1 MQPIDETP
9 VQPEPAP
16 PRPADVIR
24 DAILLKRK
32 VSIGVYSAVTF
43 DLPIYLLFGYT
54 WPQIAMEFAIGWII
68 AVLAIHFS
76 FVQIFKYRRRSAY
89 PALLLVK
96 LGDTAGPPEAAAET
110 LFTLE
115 GLLETQS
122 SFIVLNHDAG
132 VRVLAARGMTSE
144 DATWMMEAHAAQFE
158 TAIENSYPMDVLK
171 GVAGRRA
178 VFVPIVALKQSIGVL
193 YLAAAPGKY
202 LSDRNLLADIG
213 SALGLSLDNL
223 SQKEQLLLKE
233 SRLRSVVMG
242 APIVLFS
249 VDTAGAMTSIQGQGI
264 AGLNLSPENI
274 IGRPVWEIWAAYP
287 EIIQSFRRAF
297 AGDSVTSLAEIQLAG
312 QDMVFEYR
320 LAPERDEQGRVT
332 GVICIATD
340 VTQRKWAEDALRES
354 ERALS
359 TLLSNLP
366 GYAFRVRNDDGF
378 TLEYVSDGIFDITG
392 HAAAEFISGSVT
404 VLEVA
409 HPDDRKMIVEAAISA
424 VESRELNTIEYRIV
438 TANGETKWVWGQSQ
452 VVVDEDSDAVIAL
465 EGFVSDITERKR
477 AEQALAESEER
488 HRDLFENA
496 RDAMFTYNLR
506 GRMISGN
513 RRVTELTGYTNEEF
527 LTLNLGQVIATD
539 YHLLAAEALKRVF
552 NGDSAPYE
560 LEIRAKDGRRIP
572 LEITARIILGK
583 RGEPKT
589 VQAIGRDITER
600 KQAEETIRRL
610 AYHDALTGLPN
621 RALFEDRLLVALAQA
636 RRQGEM
642 LAVLFLDLDSFKV
655 VNDTLGHGAG
665 DKLLQAVAHDL
676 ATLVREGD
684 TVARVGGDEF
694 TVLLAGIEAP
704 EDATDIAQ
712 RILECLRQPRV
723 INGTEFRTTGSIG
736 VTMYPADGD
745 EGETLLRNADTAMY
759 RAKERGRDNYQLY
772 TASMNAR
779 MMERIAVE
787 QDLRHALVRDELT
800 LFYQPIVAVET
811 GVITGAEALLRWRH
825 PQRGIVP
832 PDEFIPLAEETGLI
846 LEIGEWVLRQTC
858 RQVRQ
863 WREQGLAI
871 DIVAVNLSAR
881 QLQQEDLVERIAG
894 ILRESGVSPDSIQL
908 EITEGAVLK
917 NVDSAIAM
925 LRQLGGMGIQIAL
938 DDFGTGY
945 SSLTYLK
952 RFPIDAVK
960 IDRSFVRDLEYDA
973 SDATIVS
980 TVIGMAENL
989 HLNVIAEGVETENQ
1003 LEFLRQRG
1011 CKEYQGYLFARPVP
1025 PEEFAELLRAASSAN
1040 QPVVPVKDAA

>member
-1 MQPIDETP
+1 MNPLDGTP
-9 VQPEPAP
+9 QRPAP
-16 PRPADVIR
+16 VPPKPEDVLR
-24 DAILLKRK
+24 DVYALRRK
-32 VSIGVYSAVTF
+32 VLLGVYSVITF
-43 DLPIYLLFGYT
+43 DLPLYFLFGYT
-54 WPQIAMEFAIGWII
+54 WMQVAILAVVGWLIAGVTIKLAFAQIIQ
-68 AVLAIHFS
+68 L
-76 FVQIFKYRRRSAY
+76 RRRTLY
-89 PALLLVK
+89 PGLLMVN
-96 LGDTAGPPEAAAET
+96 LGDTAGPSEAAAEAI
-110 LFTLE
+110 FTLE

-122 SFIVLNHDAG
+122 SFIALRYDSG
-132 VRVLAARGMTSE
+132 LRVLASRGMT
-144 DATWMMEAHAAQFE
+144 DAEAQWVMETHASPLE
-158 TAIENSYPMDVLK
+158 TATENRYPIDIL
-171 GVAGRRA
+171 ADAPGRRA
-178 VFVPIVALKQSIGVL
+178 LFVPIVALKQSIGVL
-193 YLAAAPGKY
+193 YLAASPGKY
-202 LSDRNLLADIG
+202 LGDRNLLADIG
-213 SALGLSLDNL
+213 AALGLSLDNL
-223 SQKEQLLLKE
+223 RQKEQIQQKE

-242 APIVLFS
+242 APIVLFA
-249 VDTAGAMTSIQGQGI
+249 VDTAGAITFIQGQGI
-264 AGLNLSPENI
+264 AALNLDPESI
-274 IGRPVWEIWAAYP
+274 IGRPVWELWQNYP
-287 EIIQSFRRAF
+287 QIIQSFRRAF
-297 AGDSVTSLAEIQLAG
+297 AGDSVTSLAAIQLAG
-312 QDMVFEYR
+312 QDLAFEYR

-340 VTQRKWAEDALRES
+340 VTQRKRAEDALRES
-354 ERALS
+354 ERALA

-366 GYAFRVRNDDGF
+366 GFAYRQRYDDDW
-378 TLEYVSDGIFDITG
+378 TVEYVSDGILDVTG
-392 HAAAEFISGSVT
+392 HTAAEFIAGSVA
-404 VLEVA
+404 VVEII
-409 HPDDRKMIVEAAISA
+409 HPDDREPMREAIRAAIERQEPYT
-424 VESRELNTIEYRIV
+424 VEYRIV
-438 TANGETKWVWGQSQ
+438 TSRGETKCVWEQGQPVADESGT
-452 VVVDEDSDAVIAL
+452 VVAL
-465 EGFVSDITERKR
+465 EGFISDITERKG

-488 HRDLFENA
+488 YRDLFENA
-496 RDAMFTYNLR
+496 RDAMFTYDLR
-506 GRMISGN
+506 GRMISAN
-513 RRVTELTGYTNEEF
+513 RRVAELTGYTNEEF
-527 LTLNLGQVIATD
+527 LALNLGQVVAID
-539 YHLLAAEALKRVF
+539 YHVASGEGLKRIF
-552 NGDSAPYE
+552 NGENAPYE
-560 LEIRAKDGRRIP
+560 LEIMAKDGRRIP
-572 LEITARIILGK
+572 LEVTARVIFGN

-610 AYHDALTGLPN
+610 AYHDALTDLPN
-621 RALFEDRLLVALAQA
+621 RALFEDRLQVALAQA
-636 RRQGEM
+636 RRQREM

-694 TVLLAGIEAP
+694 TLLLAGIEAP

-712 RILECLRQPRV
+712 RILDCLRQPRV

-736 VTMYPADGD
+736 LAMYPTDGD
-745 EGETLLRNADTAMY
+745 EGETLLRNSDTAMY

-772 TASMNAR
+772 TASMNAK

-787 QDLRHALVRDELT
+787 QDLRHALVRDELV

-811 GVITGAEALLRWRH
+811 GLITSAEALIRWRH

-846 LEIGEWVLRQTC
+846 LEIGEWVLRQAC
-858 RQVRQ
+858 RQIRQ
-863 WREQGLAI
+863 WREQGLTI
-871 DIVAVNLSAR
+871 GLVAVNLSAR

-894 ILRESGVSPDSIQL
+894 ILRESGVSPESIQL

-925 LRQLGGMGIQIAL
+925 LQRLDEMGIQIAL

-1003 LEFLRQRG
+1003 LEFLRRRG
-1011 CKEYQGYLFARPVP
+1011 CNEYQGYLFSEAVP
-1025 PEEFAELLRAASSAN
+1025 PEEFATLLRGASRAKP
-1040 QPVVPVKDAA
+1040 PVVPVTDAAA

>member
-1 MQPIDETP
+1 M
-9 VQPEPAP
+9 
-16 PRPADVIR
+16 
-24 DAILLKRK
+24 
-32 VSIGVYSAVTF
+32 VYLAVTL
-43 DLPIYLLFGYT
+43 DLPIFLLFGYT
-54 WPQIAMEFAIGWII
+54 WPQIALEAAVGWVI
-68 AVLAIHFS
+68 AVLAIHFA
-76 FVQIFKYRRRSAY
+76 FVQSFRSRRRTAY
-89 PALLLVK
+89 PGLLIVN
-96 LGDTAGPPEAAAET
+96 LGDTVGPPEAAAEA

-122 SFIVLNHDAG
+122 SFLALRYDNG
-132 VRVLAARGMTSE
+132 LRVLASRGMTSAE
-144 DATWMMEAHAAQFE
+144 AQQVMETHAGQFE
-158 TAIENSYPMDVLK
+158 TATENSYPLDVI
-171 GVAGRRA
+171 GDSPGCRA
-178 VFVPIVALKQSIGVL
+178 VFVPIVALKRSIGML
-193 YLAAAPGKY
+193 YLAAAPGK
-202 LSDRNLLADIG
+202 LLGDRNLLADIG
-213 SALGLSLDNL
+213 GALGLSLDNL
-223 SQKEQLLLKE
+223 RQKEQLLQKE

-249 VDTAGAMTSIQGQGI
+249 VDTAGAITFIQGQGI
-264 AGLNLSPENI
+264 AALNLDPENI

-297 AGDSVTSLAEIQLAG
+297 AGDSVTSLAAITLAG
-312 QDMVFEYR
+312 QDRVFEYR
-320 LAPERDEQGRVT
+320 LAPERDEHGRVT

-340 VTQRKWAEDALRES
+340 VTQRNRAEDALRES
-354 ERALS
+354 ERALT

-392 HAAAEFISGSVT
+392 HTAAEFISGSVG
-404 VLEVA
+404 VQEVA

-424 VESRELNTIEYRIV
+424 VESRELSAIEYRIV
-438 TANGETKWVWGQSQ
+438 TAAGETKWVWGQSQ

-477 AEQALAESEER
+477 AEHALAESEER

-506 GRMISGN
+506 GRMISAN
-513 RRVTELTGYTNEEF
+513 RRMTELTGYTNEEF
-527 LTLNLGQVIATD
+527 LALNLGQVIATD

-572 LEITARIILGK
+572 LEITSRIILGK

-610 AYHDALTGLPN
+610 AYHDGLTSLPN
-621 RALFEDRLLVALAQA
+621 RTFFENRLRLALARA
-636 RRQGEM
+636 RREHKM
-642 LAVLFLDLDSFKV
+642 LAVMFLDLDSFKV

-676 ATLVREGD
+676 ATLVRDGD

-694 TVLLAGIEAP
+694 TLLLAGIEGP
-704 EDATDIAQ
+704 EDATEIAQ
-712 RILECLRQPRV
+712 RILECLRQSRV

-736 VTMYPADGD
+736 ITTYPADGD

-772 TASMNAR
+772 TASMNAK

-787 QDLRHALVRDELT
+787 RDLRHALDRDELT
-800 LFYQPIVAVET
+800 LFYQPIVVVET

-846 LEIGEWVLRQTC
+846 LEIGEWVLRQAC

-863 WREQGLAI
+863 WREQGLAV
-871 DIVAVNLSAR
+871 DLVAVNLSAR

-917 NVDSAIAM
+917 NVDYAIAM

-960 IDRSFVRDLEYDA
+960 IDRSFVRDLEHDA

-980 TVIGMAENL
+980 TVIAMAESM

-1011 CKEYQGYLFARPVP
+1011 CKEYQGYLFARPMP
-1025 PEEFAELLRAASSAN
+1025 PEEFATLLRAASSAN
-1040 QPVVPVKDAA
+1040 ARVVPVKDAA

>member
-1 MQPIDETP
+1 MYQLDGAP
-9 VQPEPAP
+9 QRPAP
-16 PRPADVIR
+16 IPPKPEDVLR
-24 DAILLKRK
+24 DVYALRRK
-32 VSIGVYSAVTF
+32 VLLGVYSAITF
-43 DLPIYLLFGYT
+43 DLPLYFLFGYT
-54 WPQIAMEFAIGWII
+54 WTQVAILAVVGWLIAGVSILGTFEQIIR
-68 AVLAIHFS
+68 L
-76 FVQIFKYRRRSAY
+76 RRRTAY
-89 PALLLVK
+89 PGLLMVN
-96 LGDTAGPPEAAAET
+96 LGDTAGTPEAAAEAI
-110 LFTLE
+110 FTLE

-122 SFIVLNHDAG
+122 SFLALRHDTG
-132 VRVLAARGMTSE
+132 LRVLASRGMTSA
-144 DATWMMEAHAAQFE
+144 DAQQVIETHAGQFE
-158 TAIENSYPMDVLK
+158 TALENSYPLDVI
-171 GVAGRRA
+171 GDSPGRRA
-178 VFVPIVALKQSIGVL
+178 VFMPIVALKQSIGVL
-193 YLAAAPGKY
+193 YLAAAPGK
-202 LSDRNLLADIG
+202 LLGDRNLLADIAG
-213 SALGLSLDNL
+213 ALGLSLENL
-223 SQKEQLLLKE
+223 RQKEEILQKE

-249 VDTAGAMTSIQGQGI
+249 VDAAGAMTFIQGQGM
-264 AGLNLSPENI
+264 AALNLAPENI
-274 IGRPVWEIWAAYP
+274 IGRPVWEIWQNYP

-297 AGDSVTSLAEIQLAG
+297 AGDSVTSLAAIRFAG
-312 QDMVFEYR
+312 QEMVFEYR

-340 VTQRKWAEDALRES
+340 VTQRKRAEDALRVS
-354 ERALS
+354 E
-359 TLLSNLP
+359 
-366 GYAFRVRNDDGF
+366 G
-378 TLEYVSDGIFDITG
+378 
-392 HAAAEFISGSVT
+392 
-404 VLEVA
+404 
-409 HPDDRKMIVEAAISA
+409 
-424 VESRELNTIEYRIV
+424 
-438 TANGETKWVWGQSQ
+438 
-452 VVVDEDSDAVIAL
+452 
-465 EGFVSDITERKR
+465 
-477 AEQALAESEER
+477 R

-496 RDAMFTYNLR
+496 RDAMFSYNLR
-506 GRMISGN
+506 GRMISAN

-527 LTLNLGQVIATD
+527 LTLNFGQIVAVE
-539 YHLLAAEALKRVF
+539 YHVAVGEALKRIF
-552 NGDSAPYE
+552 NGENAPYE

-572 LEITARIILGK
+572 LEVTARLILGK
-583 RGEPKT
+583 RGEPHT

-610 AYHDALTGLPN
+610 AYHDALTDLPN

-636 RRQGEM
+636 RRQREM
-642 LAVLFLDLDSFKV
+642 IAVLFLDLDSFKV

-676 ATLVREGD
+676 ALLVREGD

-694 TVLLAGIEAP
+694 TLLLAGIEAP

-736 VTMYPADGD
+736 VTMYPADGG

-779 MMERIAVE
+779 VMERIAVE
-787 QDLRHALVRDELT
+787 QDLRHALIHDELA

-832 PDEFIPLAEETGLI
+832 PGEFIPLAEETGLI
-846 LEIGEWVLRQTC
+846 LEIGEWVLRQAC
-858 RQVRQ
+858 RQIRR
-863 WREQGLAI
+863 WREQDLAVNL
-871 DIVAVNLSAR
+871 VAVNLSAR
-881 QLQQEDLVERIAG
+881 QFQQEDLVQRIAG
-894 ILRESGVSPDSIQL
+894 ILRESGVSPDLIQL
-908 EITEGAVLK
+908 EITESAMLK
-917 NVDSAIAM
+917 NVDSAMVM
-925 LRQLGGMGIQIAL
+925 LWQMREMGIQIAL

-960 IDRSFVRDLEYDA
+960 IDQSFVRDLDHEA

-1011 CKEYQGYLFARPVP
+1011 CKEYQGYLFARPMP
-1025 PEEFAELLRAASSAN
+1025 AEEFAELLRAASSAN
-1040 QPVVPVKDAA
+1040 LSAVPVTDAAA